1 MQFTFTDEQE
11 HLRLAVRRFL
21 ADQSP
26 TTEIRRLMATDT
38 GYDPSVWRR
47 LCDDLALAG
56 VHIPQSYGGQGF
68 SAEELAIVVE
78 EMGRVLL
85 CAPYFSST
93 VLAATAILNAGSE
106 ADKVE
111 LLPPIAAGDRLA
123 ALAVTE
129 PAGRWDPSAI
139 ETTVREGR
147 LSGAKS
153 FVVDGHIADLLVV
166 AARRPGSR
174 DADGLS
180 LYVVDATADGLS
192 RRLLTTADATRKL
205 ARVDFDQVE
214 ARLLG
219 DEGAAGPALARTLD
233 LAAVALA
240 NEMVG
245 GAAALLESAV
255 EYANMRV
262 QFGRAIGSFQAIKHR
277 CADLLLTV
285 ELAKSAAYQAAK
297 AAAHDD
303 ADLPALASLA
313 KSAASDAYMR
323 AARDCIQIHGGI
335 GFTWDNDTHLWYKRA
350 KSSEVFLG
358 DAAFHRE
365 RLMQRWRTPTPSMPQ
380 ATPAAAAS
388 SSDGAP
394 SVDGVDAAAVRSEVR
409 DWLADN
415 WDPNASLVGWRGKLA
430 DSGWGMP
437 TWPQEWFGRDL
448 PQALAP
454 AVEAEFA
461 RIDAVGVAKTGIRLL
476 AGATLLEH
484 GNDDQKASYLR
495 RILTGEDTWCQL
507 FSEPGSGSDLAGAT
521 TRADFDG
528 DNWIVNGQKVWT
540 TSAHHADYGLLL
552 ARTDWDSPKHQGL
565 SYFVLDM
572 RQPGVEVRPLKQMNG
587 HASFN
592 QVFFTDAVIPP
603 ENQVGETGGGWQIA
617 ITTLAHE
624 RRGAGAPG
632 RGQARERDLPGRIY
646 EEERQEIATVME
658 PYKWYPQRA
667 GRVDLVVD
675 RANAT
680 GRMDDPVARQE
691 VAKLLV
697 MARSAEWTAR
707 RARAAQV
714 QGRSQGPE
722 GSLGKLASS
731 NVARQANHVH
741 TMIAGADAMLSGEDG
756 ALDGLIAEIL
766 VSVPATSI
774 AGGTDEIQRNII
786 AERVLG
792 MPKEPRMD
800 RGPFRDVA
808 RN

>member
-1 MQFTFTDEQE
+1 MQFAFTDEQE
-11 HLRLAVRRFL
+11 QLRLAVRRFL

-26 TTEIRRLMATDT
+26 TTEVRRLMATDT
-38 GYDPSVWRR
+38 GYDPAVWQR
-47 LCDDLALAG
+47 LCGDLALAG
-56 VHIPQSYGGQGF
+56 VHIPERYGGQGF
-68 SAEELAIVVE
+68 TAEELAIVVE
-78 EMGRVLL
+78 EMGRALL
-85 CAPYFSST
+85 CAPYFSSA
-93 VLAATAILNAGSE
+93 VLAATAILYAGRE
-106 ADKVE
+106 TDKAE
-111 LLPPIAAGDRLA
+111 LLPAIAAGERLA

-129 PAGRWDPSAI
+129 PAGHWDTSSI
-139 ETTVREGR
+139 ETTVSHGR

-153 FVVDGHIADLLVV
+153 FVVDGHTAEVLVV
-166 AARRPGSR
+166 AARRPGSHG
-174 DADGLS
+174 ADGLS
-180 LYVVDATADGLS
+180 LYVVDAAADGVS
-192 RRLLTTADATRKL
+192 RRLLTTVDATRKL
-205 ARVDFDQVE
+205 ARIDFDQVE
-214 ARLLG
+214 ARLVG
-219 DEGAAGPALARTLD
+219 DEGTAGPALKRTLD
-233 LAAVALA
+233 LATVALA

-255 EYANMRV
+255 DYANMRV

-285 ELAKSAAYQAAK
+285 ELAKSAAYQAAH
-297 AAAHDD
+297 AAAEDD

-313 KSAASDAYMR
+313 KAAASDAYMR

-350 KSSEVFLG
+350 KSSEALLG

-365 RLMQRWRTPTPSMPQ
+365 HLMQNWRVPAPTTPQ
-380 ATPAAAAS
+380 ADTPLSTAPDDDADTAAIR
-388 SSDGAP
+388 G
-394 SVDGVDAAAVRSEVR
+394 EVR
-409 DWLADN
+409 DWLALN
-415 WDPNASLVGWRGKLA
+415 WNPDASLVDWRGKLA

-437 TWPQEWFGRDL
+437 TWPKQWFGRNL

-454 AVEAEFA
+454 AVDAEFA
-461 RIDAVGVAKTGIRLL
+461 RINAVGVAKTGIRLL
-476 AGATLLEH
+476 AAATLLEH
-484 GNDDQKASYLR
+484 GNDAQKANHLR

-528 DNWIVNGQKVWT
+528 SNWIVNGQKVWT

-565 SYFVLDM
+565 SYFIVGM

-603 ENQVGETGGGWQIA
+603 ENQIGKTGEGWQVA

-624 RRGAGAPG
+624 RRGADGL

-646 EEERQEIATVME
+646 TEERQEIATVME

-675 RANAT
+675 QANAT
-680 GRMDDPVARQE
+680 GRMDDPVVRQE
-691 VAKLLV
+691 IAKLLT

-707 RARAAQV
+707 RARAAQE
-714 QGRSQGPE
+714 QGRPQGPE

-756 ALDGLIAEIL
+756 PLDGLIAEVL

-792 MPKEPRMD
+792 MPREPRMD